1 MKTTLFAVALVVALS
16 LSAVAANTKK
26 PAPSIH
32 LAGNSEVIQPPVDS
46 PTNTPPSL
54 CNPCLFYG
62 GDINTSD
69 LNAAG
74 MSDENTLLIVGGA
87 STYGA
92 VNIPTGVTA
101 KVYGIV
107 FNIQA
112 SAAFD
117 PMMATYDVRTGV
129 TDGNGGTSILSGSG
143 PVLVQPTGRN
153 FLGLNEYTV
162 AVSWSTALMLPSGEY
177 WFNLTPQCLNTL
189 DGSCNV
195 GRQFASNT
203 TQHTNNIHGSWQ
215 PGHEMFL
222 NGFFGFYT
230 FANWCDS
237 NVAGFNGAQCSA
249 LSFGLRGTKLGS

>member
-1 MKTTLFAVALVVALS
+1 VKTTLLAFAFVVALS
-16 LSAVAANTKK
+16 LSAVAANTK
-26 PAPSIH
+26 PAPSVH
-32 LAGNSEVIQPPVDS
+32 LKGNSEVIQQAVDS
-46 PTNTPPSL
+46 PTNIPPAL

-69 LNAAG
+69 FNASG
-74 MSDENTLLIVGGA
+74 MSDENTLLIVGGG
-87 STYGA
+87 STYAA
-92 VNIPTGVTA
+92 VNIPAGVTA

-153 FLGLNEYTV
+153 FIGLNEYTV

-189 DGSCNV
+189 DGSCSI
-195 GRQFASNT
+195 GRQFLSNT

-222 NGFFGFYT
+222 NGFFGLFT
-230 FANWCDS
+230 FANWCDAS
-237 NVAGFNGAQCSA
+237 VAGFNGAQCSA
-249 LSFGLRGTKLGS
+249 ASFGLRGTK